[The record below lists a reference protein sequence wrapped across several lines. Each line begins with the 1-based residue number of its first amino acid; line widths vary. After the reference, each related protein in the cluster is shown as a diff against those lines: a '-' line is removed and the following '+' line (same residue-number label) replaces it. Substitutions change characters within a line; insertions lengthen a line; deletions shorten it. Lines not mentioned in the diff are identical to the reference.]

1 MTQYRIELATTK
13 CQAYGLCLKTAPAV
27 FALGDDRKVRLVD
40 PAGAADEV
48 ILKAA
53 KGCPY
58 RAIAM
63 VDQPSDTQIF
73 PPPRKV

>member
-1 MTQYRIELATTK
+1 
-13 CQAYGLCLKTAPAV
+13 V

-58 RAIAM
+58 RVIAV
-63 VDQPSDTQIF
+63 VDQQSGTQIF
-73 PPPRKV
+73 PPPRKI

>member
-1 MTQYRIELATTK
+1 MTQYRIELAPAK

-27 FALGDDRKVRLVD
+27 FALGDDRKVRVID
-40 PAGAADEV
+40 SQGAEGEV

-58 RAIAM
+58 RAI
-63 VDQPSDTQIF
+63 VIHDRDTGAQVF
-73 PPPRKV
+73 PPPRKF

>member
-1 MTQYRIELATTK
+1 MTKYRIELALAK

-27 FALGDDRKVRLVD
+27 FALGDDRKVRVFD
-40 PAGAADEV
+40 PAGATDDM

-58 RAIAM
+58 RVIL
-63 VDQPSDTQIF
+63 VHDQISGAQIF
-73 PPPRKV
+73 PPPRKI